1 MTLSTNFTYL
11 VTQMLIGHIPKLIN
25 NALYNL
31 LVDITPE
38 LLFSDTRS
46 IKRTTMNGVLL
57 WSTSNDFH
65 VQTFDIDTV
74 NNTLY
79 YFDENY
85 MKRVSLDQLDDEPEI
100 IFTDLDLTTNS
111 IAVDWIGRYFVFVG

>member
-1 MTLSTNFTYL
+1 
-11 VTQMLIGHIPKLIN
+11 MLIGHIPKLIN
-25 NALYNL
+25 NVLYNL

-46 IKRTTMNGVLL
+46 IKRTTMDGVLL

-79 YFDENY
+79 YFDGNY
-85 MKRVSLDQLDDEPEI
+85 MKRVPLDQLDDEPEI